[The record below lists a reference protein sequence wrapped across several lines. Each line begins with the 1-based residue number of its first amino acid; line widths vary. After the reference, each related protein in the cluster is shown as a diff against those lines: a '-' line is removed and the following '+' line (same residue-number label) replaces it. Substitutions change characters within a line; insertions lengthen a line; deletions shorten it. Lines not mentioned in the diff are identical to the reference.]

1 MKKQKKQQRL
11 SLTLLFTAIVLCILV
26 MTVFIVGAAG
36 FILVHTGLL
45 QGSDYYTSFTTR
57 VVLFFGFASLLV
69 GSFMTC
75 FFSKFPLKPVNALI
89 NLMNALAAGNYKVRI
104 DPGKFWYR
112 LPSVAE
118 LSDSFNR
125 LAGELDNTELLR
137 SDFINNFSHEFK
149 TPIVSIAGFA
159 RLLRRGSLTEAQKEE
174 YLSIIEE
181 ESLRLSQMA
190 TNVMNLTR
198 VESQTILTDIS
209 TFNLSEQIR
218 SCILLL
224 STKWEKKNL
233 EFSLDFDEQNID
245 ASEELLKQVWINLL
259 DNAIKFSPDGGL
271 IEIRINEKNYRI
283 VVSVTNAGID
293 IPPEKQ
299 RKIFNKF
306 YQADESHA
314 ARGNGVGLAIVKRV
328 TELHGGSVR
337 VESGGGKTTFTV
349 FLPLYAARV

>member
-1 MKKQKKQQRL
+1 
-11 SLTLLFTAIVLCILV
+11 
-26 MTVFIVGAAG
+26 
-36 FILVHTGLL
+36 
-45 QGSDYYTSFTTR
+45 
-57 VVLFFGFASLLV
+57 
-69 GSFMTC
+69 
-75 FFSKFPLKPVNALI
+75 
-89 NLMNALAAGNYKVRI
+89 
-104 DPGKFWYR
+104 
-112 LPSVAE
+112 
-118 LSDSFNR
+118 
-125 LAGELDNTELLR
+125 
-137 SDFINNFSHEFK
+137 
-149 TPIVSIAGFA
+149 
-159 RLLRRGSLTEAQKEE
+159 
-174 YLSIIEE
+174 
-181 ESLRLSQMA
+181 MA

-224 STKWEKKNL
+224 STKWEKKGL
-233 EFSLDFDEQNID
+233 DFSLDFDEQNID

-259 DNAIKFSPDGGL
+259 DNAIKFSPDGGF
-271 IEIRINEKNYRI
+271 IEIRINEKNYRV

-328 TELHGGSVR
+328 TELHGGSIR